1 MDTELVKQSSPTVNM
16 TPMRESKAEEA
27 LDQDADFEGMSME
40 TALIILARDGLDQPI
55 ENLEVQV
62 EMPGGEVSQSKT
74 NAQGAIILPPPKSST
89 GEAKVQVRG
98 QDGKLQPVCSID
110 LARCQGV
117 AVIRSPKVAIPMT
130 LKPHQQKSAS
140 SQTSGEGNAWWEV
153 NGALDKAWKWLKDVV
168 HHTDSAP
175 PKSGGAIP
183 HVVKES
189 ATKAGNPIV
198 VAVGPECPNG
208 DNLRLG
214 RNNIYREAIDKAAK
228 RAGIIPQ
235 AMAALIDAE
244 AAKKSETFP
253 VIGADGKPIVN
264 KKTGKPKTQTVKE
277 QWNKDSYNAA
287 SRAAGLTQFLES
299 TWLAH
304 CLKAGCYLNEQSVAK
319 GWARKEPDV
328 RGRSSMVFLL
338 SDGKSTAQPWKKT
351 GDKNVQACLK
361 ERFTPEWS
369 IMAAA
374 DYGKA
379 NLAVLEKSG
388 FKLTNL
394 NDAEKA
400 KLMYLMHHEGEGA
413 GPLFIRNE
421 LSKLPKGKFASAQER
436 LKHVFILQV
445 GKKKADEAISDS
457 NGDTQKAYR
466 IWLTRYID
474 SKFELKNYCCDSS
487 RIALAERA
495 FNVFVKIGGQGD

>member
-1 MDTELVKQSSPTVNM
+1 MYTEPLKQSSPTANI
-16 TPMRESKAEEA
+16 TPTGESEAEEA

-110 LARCQGV
+110 LAQCQGV

-130 LKPHQQKSAS
+130 LKPHQQKSVSA
-140 SQTSGEGNAWWEV
+140 QPSGEGSAWWEV

-175 PKSGGAIP
+175 PKSGGALS

-189 ATKAGNPIV
+189 ATKAGNPII

-214 RNNIYREAIDKAAK
+214 RNNIYREIILKAAK
-228 RAGIIPQ
+228 HCGMSPQ
-235 AMAALIDAE
+235 AIAALIDAE
-244 AAKKSETFP
+244 AAKTPERIPLTH
-253 VIGADGKPIVN
+253 ADGSPLLDKKGKPMVKKIN
-264 KKTGKPKTQTVKE
+264 ELWYEKSHNINPKTG
-277 QWNKDSYNAA
+277 DG
-287 SRAAGLTQFLES
+287 AAGLTQFIPS
-299 TWLAH
+299 TWFAQGMAPQYYLHSQFKSKNWVRSEKDVKGKAKIVFVLADSTTTD
-304 CLKAGCYLNEQSVAK
+304 K
-319 GWARKEPDV
+319 P
-328 RGRSSMVFLL
+328 L
-338 SDGKSTAQPWKKT
+338 SHKSDT
-351 GDKNVQACLK
+351 NVKACLSA
-361 ERFTPEWS
+361 RFNPEWS

-374 DYGKA
+374 DYAKY
-379 NLAVLEKSG
+379 NLKVLEKQG
-388 FKLTNL
+388 FKLGGL

-400 KLMYLMHHEGEGA
+400 KLMYLMHHEGEPH
-413 GPLFIRNE
+413 GPWFIRNE
-421 LSKLPKGKFASAQER
+421 LSKVSEKKMRNVFTQQLGKEEAVDMQIA
-436 LKHVFILQV
+436 
-445 GKKKADEAISDS
+445 KAG
-457 NGDTQKAYR
+457 GDVHKAYR
-466 IWLTRYID
+466 MWLAGYID
-474 SKFELKNYCCDSS
+474 DKFDNIGRYACDP
-487 RIALAERA
+487 RQIAPPAEILVI
-495 FNVFVKIGGQGD
+495 FNKVGGKSA